1 MLARKSALGFVP
13 VVLVA
18 FLATAVLAAN
28 AHFVSASARRSG
40 NDLLASFKEA
50 GLGDTTTVTVVLQAT
65 STANY
70 ACFNNGGHNPAA
82 QNKRTVVSD
91 VSVSGQFT
99 SGKNG
104 SVSGSLRLSPAG
116 PGSFSCPGGQHLV
129 LQSASYSNVRIVD
142 TTSGASI
149 GIPGTF

>member
-1 MLARKSALGFVP
+1 MRARRSTAVAGSVLL
-13 VVLVA
+13 LVA
-18 FLATAVLAAN
+18 FLATAVLAAK

-40 NDLLASFKEA
+40 NDLTSSFKEA
-50 GLGDTTTVTVVLQAT
+50 GLGDTTTVTVVLRAT

-82 QNKRTVVSD
+82 QNKRTIVSD

-104 SVSGSLRLSPAG
+104 SV
-116 PGSFSCPGGQHLV
+116 
-129 LQSASYSNVRIVD
+129 N
-142 TTSGASI
+142 
-149 GIPGTF
+149 GTLT